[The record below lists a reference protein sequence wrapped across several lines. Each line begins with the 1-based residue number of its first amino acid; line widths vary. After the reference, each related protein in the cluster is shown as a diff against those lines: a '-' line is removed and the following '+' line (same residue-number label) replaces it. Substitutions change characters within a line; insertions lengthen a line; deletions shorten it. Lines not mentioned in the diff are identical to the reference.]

1 VTRSCTDPQIHAALG
16 EAVPAPW
23 LPRAGALAVDIVPGV
38 AVLTTTVLAALAF
51 PLHGRWWRL
60 CVLLGAVA
68 ILATAVNRLAF
79 GGQSLGRAVFGITI
93 VHRGTCPV
101 DPWRLL
107 LRDLAHLLDTAP
119 VILGWLWPLWD
130 CRRRTF
136 ADILLRTEARLRHR
150 SDHNLRR
157 ITGVVTLSAAA
168 LCVTGA
174 TITDTVVRHHDQQLT
189 GASAQIA
196 AIGPRMVEQML
207 SYRPETVESDF
218 TRARV
223 LASDDYRSE
232 LAAQQLAALKAGPVR
247 NEYRVTNSSVLSA
260 ESGRAVMLLFLRGV
274 RGTPPDQRY
283 IATAVRVNFLRSGGA
298 QWRVDHLTVVAGPR
312 PVGATP

>member
-1 VTRSCTDPQIHAALG
+1 MTRSCTDPQICAALG
-16 EAVPAPW
+16 EAVLAPW
-23 LPRAGALAVDIVPGV
+23 RSRAGALAVDIVAGA
-38 AVLTTTVLAALAF
+38 AVLTTTKLAALAL
-51 PLHGRWWRL
+51 PLHGRWWWV

-68 ILATAVNRLAF
+68 ILLSAVNWLAF
-79 GGQSLGRAVFGITI
+79 GGQSLGRAIFGITI
-93 VHRGTCPV
+93 MHRGTCPV
-101 DPWRLL
+101 GPWRLL
-107 LRDLAHLLDTAP
+107 LRDLA
-119 VILGWLWPLWD
+119 
-130 CRRRTF
+130 
-136 ADILLRTEARLRHR
+136 LRHR

-157 ITGVVTLSAAA
+157 ITGAVTLSAAA
-168 LCVTGA
+168 LCATDA
-174 TITDTVVRHHDQQLT
+174 TITDTAVRHHDQQLT

-207 SYRPETVESDF
+207 SYCPETVENDF
-218 TRARV
+218 TRART

-260 ESGRAVMLLFLRGV
+260 ESGRAVMLLFLRAV

-283 IATAVRVNFLRSGGA
+283 IATAVRVNFVRSGGA
-298 QWRVDHLTVVAGPR
+298 QWRVDHLTVVAEPR